1 LLRRI
6 IRILGSIRMSM
17 HKLLLATALL
27 FGAACGQ
34 AQQQGQTQAAPG
46 TYTPRP
52 MPSAASAVPVPMPT
66 EDALKAGMANAR
78 TRGQLTTQ
86 DSLDAAAA
94 RRRAMVDPEAMAR
107 GVPKGEFQD
116 APMFN
121 QGGKV
126 DPAQIAKQYGQLQG
140 AQSEDDRFNLIV
152 FVSLTMPEE
161 ALKKIGEDTRRAGG
175 VIVLRGMKYGLQPG
189 TWVKSLEAMKPLAST
204 GANIQVNPEL
214 FQQFSIKA
222 VPTFV
227 VSANPVGDKG
237 CGDGSCAAG
246 IASIVGDVSLEYAL
260 EKISERRDAVGRI
273 ARQKYTKLN

>member
-1 LLRRI
+1 MSLKQTIAAVLLS
-6 IRILGSIRMSM
+6 LTS
-17 HKLLLATALL
+17 ALV
-27 FGAACGQ
+27 C
-34 AQQQGQTQAAPG
+34 AQQQSAQPTPG
-46 TYTPRP
+46 TYVPRP
-52 MPSAASAVPVPMPT
+52 LPSAASAAPVPMPT
-66 EDALKAGMANAR
+66 DEALRAGMANAR

-86 DSLDAAAA
+86 ESLDAATA

-121 QGGKV
+121 QNGKV
-126 DPAQIAKQYGQLQG
+126 DPAQLAKQYGQIQG
-140 AQSEDDRFNLIV
+140 AQSEDERTNLIV

-189 TWVKSLEAMKPLAST
+189 TWLKSLEALKPLANT

-260 EKISERRDAVGRI
+260 EKIAERPDAVGRI
-273 ARQKYTKLN
+273 ARQKFTKLN